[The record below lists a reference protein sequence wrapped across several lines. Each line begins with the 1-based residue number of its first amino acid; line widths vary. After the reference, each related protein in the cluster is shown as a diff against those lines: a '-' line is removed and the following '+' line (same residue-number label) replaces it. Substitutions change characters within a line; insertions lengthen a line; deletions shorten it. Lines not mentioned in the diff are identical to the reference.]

1 MSNLIYG
8 RQRFGRY
15 IYAGTVKTAGSG
27 PGPEPG
33 PSDKSEYL
41 PNIYSIIAYNP
52 DGTKSAYFG
61 SGSESNNIK
70 KLTFEITETG
80 CGKVEITFSKLP
92 TTSELNYRQRID
104 IHLFNDANP
113 WYSGYIIER
122 PIEGTT
128 EEGNFKFVGHGYY
141 NLLDKVIIN
150 KTYNSTEVSAIV
162 SDIASTVE
170 QKVGLRM
177 NSSKIVSTSYVVS
190 RITLDHVTV
199 KEALDQ
205 LSDFAIDYVYGV
217 DQYRELYFKPRVDD
231 INEQAR
237 FWVGQHLDSYIP
249 KWDVDTIVNHAYIK
263 GGNVDS
269 NGEQWLA
276 EVEDL
281 ESQKLYGIQEDIWT
295 LPSAYAAADAT
306 RWGKNQIEKYKEP
319 TRSATVKGVRLEY
332 PLADG
337 TFSVRKLTT
346 DGRAAITSINGEM
359 YTYPINTL
367 TYTVDSTNGIELD
380 MKLGEQPFAIDRY
393 FAELDRN
400 AKVAELLQQAATI
413 QLKTG

>member
-15 IYAGTVKTAGSG
+15 IYAGTVGTAGSG
-27 PGPEPG
+27 PGPGPG
-33 PSDKSEYL
+33 PSDKSSYL
-41 PNIYSIIAYNP
+41 PNIYSIIAYNS

-128 EEGNFKFVGHGYY
+128 EDGNFKFIGHGYY

-150 KTYNSTEVSAIV
+150 KTYNNMEVSAIV

-170 QKVGLRM
+170 KKVGLRM

-367 TYTVDSTNGIELD
+367 TYTVDSTNGIQLD

>member
-15 IYAGTVKTAGSG
+15 IYAGTVGTAGSG
-27 PGPEPG
+27 PGPGPS

-41 PNIYSIIAYNP
+41 PNIYSIIAYNS

-128 EEGNFKFVGHGYY
+128 EDGNFKFVGHGYY

-150 KTYNSTEVSAIV
+150 KTYNNTEVSAIV

-306 RWGKNQIEKYKEP
+306 RWGENQIEKYKEP

-367 TYTVDSTNGIELD
+367 TYTVDSTNGIQLD